1 MQNKTKRLATNAMLS
16 ALCAVLGFIA
26 LDFNVLKITLESFPV
41 NMGALLF
48 GPVDGAVIAFI
59 GSFIYQ
65 LLKYGV
71 SATTALWIAPGVI
84 SAVLSGWYAKKKDY
98 QLTKMQMV
106 VAVLLAE
113 LVVTVLNTGVMYIDA
128 KMYGYYFPGFITG
141 SLIPRLAICVGKGIV
156 YGVILHPMLDSIK
169 KALKLS

>member
-1 MQNKTKRLATNAMLS
+1 MQNQTKKMATNAMLA
-16 ALCAVLGFIA
+16 ALCAVLGFIS

-48 GPVDGAVIAFI
+48 GPLDGAVIAFI

-84 SAVLSGWYAKKKDY
+84 SAVLLGWYAKKHDFR
-98 QLTKMQMV
+98 LTKTQMV